1 MSWTLGLSI
10 GQATESTAMVA
21 VQEVGRTP
29 TCYHLRH
36 VDRFG
41 LGTPYPNICE
51 RVGELAASDALS
63 VPRVVADVTGV
74 GRPVIKMLEG
84 EGLSPHGVW
93 VTGGDSV
100 SADGREHRVPK
111 RELASTVQT
120 LLQSGRLR
128 FAEQLPRRSGLVEE
142 LREFRAE
149 VDISAGEEGF
159 EHWREKDT
167 DDIVLALA
175 CALWFAEWK
184 GAPLDADLIKT
195 AGPRKTTDGL
205 QDYLS

>member
-1 MSWTLGLSI
+1 M
-10 GQATESTAMVA
+10 AA

-29 TCYHLRH
+29 TRYHLRH

-74 GRPVIKMLEG
+74 GRPVIKMLKG

-111 RELASTVQT
+111 RELASTMQT

-142 LREFRAE
+142 LREFRVE
-149 VDISAGEEGF
+149 VDISAGEKGF
-159 EHWREKDT
+159 ENWRDQDT

-175 CALWFAEWK
+175 CALWYAEWK
-184 GAPLDADLIKT
+184 GGPLDADSIGS
-195 AGPRKTTDGL
+195 AGPRTTTDGL
-205 QDYLS
+205 QNYLS